1 MNLKYI
7 DYFTQEENV
16 SLNRLKQMLYL
27 ADWFNCLK
35 YDYKLTNFEYKFEYN
50 LIDAKGIYKLLSY
63 DNDLTYKEG
72 KILKIKNSGIKHE
85 YNENELEILNFVKE
99 KTKDKYG
106 MELLKYTYSSYPIS
120 APYRNLVLDLEK
132 IAREYLLT
140 ECNKQSIA
148 CKKELKNLEKDND
161 FSR

>member
-35 YDYKLTNFEYKFEYN
+35 NDTKLTNFEYKFEYN

-72 KILKIKNSGIKHE
+72 NILKIKNSGIKHE

-106 MELLKYTYSSYPIS
+106 MELLEYTYSSYPIN

-132 IAREYLLT
+132 IASEY
-140 ECNKQSIA
+140 
-148 CKKELKNLEKDND
+148 KELKNLEKDND

>member
-35 YDYKLTNFEYKFEYN
+35 NDIKLTNFEYKFEYN

-72 KILKIKNSGIKHE
+72 NILKIKNSRIKHE
-85 YNENELEILNFVKE
+85 YSENELEILNFVKE

-106 MELLKYTYSSYPIS
+106 MELLEYTYSSYPIS

-132 IAREYLLT
+132 LSIEYKEL
-140 ECNKQSIA
+140 ENQ
-148 CKKELKNLEKDND
+148 KKEND
-161 FSR
+161 FEF